1 MATRRIGVIIGSLRA
16 GSFNRQLAGA
26 VQALAGDRFVFE
38 HIGIGDL
45 PLYNQDNDA
54 DFPAAGLRFK
64 HQVKACDALL
74 FVTPEYNRS
83 IPGVLKNAIDL
94 GTRPGGSNSFAGK
107 RAAVIGTS
115 PGAHG
120 TVSAQQHLRNVLA
133 AVDVAVLPQPE
144 IAIQYREGQIDAE
157 GTITDERLRKRLQL
171 FLDRFE
177 AWLSP

>member
-1 MATRRIGVIIGSLRA
+1 MSTHRIGLIIGSLRA

-26 VQALAGDRFVFE
+26 LQALAGDRFAFE
-38 HIGIGDL
+38 EIGIRDL
-45 PLYNQDNDA
+45 PLYDQDDDA

-64 HQVKACDALL
+64 RQVEACDALL

-83 IPGVLKNAIDL
+83 IPGVLKNAIDI
-94 GTRPGGSNSFAGK
+94 GSRPGGSNSFGGK
-107 RAAVIGTS
+107 RAGVIGTS

-144 IAIQYREGQIDAE
+144 IAIQYREGQIDAD
-157 GTITDERLRKRLQL
+157 GAIADERLRKRLQL

-177 AWLSP
+177 AWLA

>member
-1 MATRRIGVIIGSLRA
+1 MAPHRIGVIIGSLRA

-26 VQALAGDRFVFE
+26 VQALAGDRFAFE
-38 HIGIGDL
+38 EIGIGDL
-45 PLYNQDNDA
+45 PLYNQDDDG

-64 HQVKACDALL
+64 QQVEACDALL

-83 IPGVLKNAIDL
+83 IPGVLKNAIDI

-107 RAAVIGTS
+107 RAGVIGTS

-144 IAIQYREGQIDAE
+144 IAIQYREGQIDAD
-157 GTITDERLRKRLQL
+157 GLVTDERLRKRLQS
-171 FLDRFE
+171 FLDRFD
-177 AWLSP
+177 AWLAA

>member
-1 MATRRIGVIIGSLRA
+1 MSTRRIGVIIGSLRA

-26 VQALAGDRFVFE
+26 VQVLAGDRFVFE
-38 HIGIGDL
+38 DIGISDL

-64 HQVKACDALL
+64 QQVEVCDALL

-83 IPGVLKNAIDL
+83 IPGVLKNAIDI

-144 IAIQYREGQIDAE
+144 IAIQYREGQIDAG
-157 GTITDERLRKRLQL
+157 GTVTDERLRKRLQL

>member
-1 MATRRIGVIIGSLRA
+1 V
-16 GSFNRQLAGA
+16 
-26 VQALAGDRFVFE
+26 E
-38 HIGIGDL
+38 
-45 PLYNQDNDA
+45 
-54 DFPAAGLRFK
+54 
-64 HQVKACDALL
+64 ACDALL

-83 IPGVLKNAIDL
+83 IPGVLKNAIDV